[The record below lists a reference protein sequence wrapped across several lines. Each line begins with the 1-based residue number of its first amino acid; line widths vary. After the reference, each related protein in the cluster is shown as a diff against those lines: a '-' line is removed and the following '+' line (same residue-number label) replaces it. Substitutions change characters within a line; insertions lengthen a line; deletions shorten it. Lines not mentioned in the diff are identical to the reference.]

1 LPSTIHQKSGARL
14 RLLKSVHGAP
24 SAFLTDALH
33 LTRAPM
39 SFFSSS
45 SPTASVVRP
54 AAPAGTALPAAA
66 AAPVAGTTL
75 LVVDDSAM
83 IRKAVTQT
91 LLDRGYLIVQAENG
105 RIALETWERE
115 PDRFTLVLSDVF
127 MPEMDGLTL
136 GRELRRRS
144 RTLPIILMSS
154 KLDEDS
160 RWIAEEAGFRLMPK
174 PFKDSYLLE
183 LVARMIQMRP
193 AR

>member
-1 LPSTIHQKSGARL
+1 
-14 RLLKSVHGAP
+14 
-24 SAFLTDALH
+24 
-33 LTRAPM
+33 M
-39 SFFSSS
+39 SFFSST
-45 SPTASVVRP
+45 PAAVRP
-54 AAPAGTALPAAA
+54 AAGFGTPAPPAAS
-66 AAPVAGTTL
+66 APAPGTTL

-91 LLDRGYLIVQAENG
+91 LLDRGYLIVPAENG
-105 RIALETWERE
+105 RLALETWERE
-115 PDRFTLVLSDVF
+115 PDRFALVLSDVF

-183 LVARMIQMRP
+183 LVARMLRLRAGP
-193 AR
+193 

>member
-1 LPSTIHQKSGARL
+1 MRAPPSTIHQNPRRRSA
-14 RLLKSVHGAP
+14 AP
-24 SAFLTDALH
+24 QVAGDCAESSFSTNASRPTP
-33 LTRAPM
+33 PM
-39 SFFSSS
+39 SFFSSP
-45 SPTASVVRP
+45 SPTAAAARP
-54 AAPAGTALPAAA
+54 APSAGSPPSNAAA
-66 AAPVAGTTL
+66 VPAPGTTL

-105 RIALETWERE
+105 RIGLETWERD
-115 PDRFTLVLSDVF
+115 PDRFSLVLSDVF

-160 RWIAEEAGFRLMPK
+160 RW
-174 PFKDSYLLE
+174 
-183 LVARMIQMRP
+183 
-193 AR
+193 